1 LIELPVLLNFVLIP
15 TLGALAAYYKI
26 QLSLLLS
33 RLHTPPPAIIE
44 PPPRP
49 LMRQDLPQTKGNV
62 QVMGASS
69 STSRTTANIINDPDV
84 WQLLKDGVFLEK
96 NGRMATRDNFCKRVG
111 MSEPR
116 WKAARDW
123 LLKHEIIDRQN
134 RLTIEKRLLKQGE
147 MVT

>member
-1 LIELPVLLNFVLIP
+1 MQDLPILLNFVLIP

-69 STSRTTANIINDPDV
+69 STSRTTAHIINDPDV
-84 WQLLKDGVFLEK
+84 WLLLTEGVFISPK
-96 NGRMATRDNFCKRVG
+96 ATTRDDFCKRTG
-111 MSEPR
+111 MPQPR
-116 WKAARDW
+116 WKAAHDW
-123 LLKHEIIDRQN
+123 LLKHEVIDRQN
-134 RLTIEKRLLKQGE
+134 NRLIDKRLLKRGE
-147 MVT
+147 LVS

>member
-1 LIELPVLLNFVLIP
+1 LQELPILLNFVLIP

-33 RLHTPPPAIIE
+33 RLHTPPPTIIE

-69 STSRTTANIINDPDV
+69 STSRTTAHIINDPDV
-84 WQLLKDGVFLEK
+84 WLLLQEGVFVK
-96 NGRMATRDNFCKRVG
+96 DAARVRFCKRTG
-111 MSEPR
+111 MSQLK
-116 WKAARDW
+116 WKAAHDW
-123 LLKHEIIDRQN
+123 LIAHGIIDRHN
-134 RLTIEKRLLKQGE
+134 ALIVDKRLLRRGE
-147 MVT
+147 LVS